1 MEWGGKGVYF
11 QSLGTM
17 LPPWRLLAT
26 PGRRKGNS
34 VVSEPTMLSPILMQ
48 PARTTQC
55 CASNSVLAC
64 RALLHCIAH
73 VIGLIETIS
82 VQNIHLV
89 SLVMAMVD
97 VTITATIT
105 TSLIVIP
112 TTRPLVT

>member
-1 MEWGGKGVYF
+1 M
-11 QSLGTM
+11 
-17 LPPWRLLAT
+17 
-26 PGRRKGNS
+26 
-34 VVSEPTMLSPILMQ
+34 VSEPTMLSPILMQ

-64 RALLHCIAH
+64 RALLHCI
-73 VIGLIETIS
+73 GFIETIS

-112 TTRPLVT
+112 TTGPLVT